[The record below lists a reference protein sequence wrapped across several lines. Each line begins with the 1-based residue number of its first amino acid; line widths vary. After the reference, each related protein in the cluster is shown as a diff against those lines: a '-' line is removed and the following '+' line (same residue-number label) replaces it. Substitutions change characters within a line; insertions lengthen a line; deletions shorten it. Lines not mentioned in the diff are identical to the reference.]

1 MITKVLFYTYTYI
14 IRMHNIHMSIIHLR
28 SECIRLSSTRSDW
41 SSVLTGERTDERSGL
56 QCKMEPEAL
65 FIATLVSYFS
75 LNEYSFLI
83 RSHYV
88 QHVKR
93 NP

>member
-14 IRMHNIHMSIIHLR
+14 IRMHNIHMSITHLR

-41 SSVLTGERTDERSGL
+41 SVLTGERIDGRSGL

-65 FIATLVSYFS
+65 FIATLVTYVSH
-75 LNEYSFLI
+75 NEYSFLI
-83 RSHYV
+83 RSHTCN
-88 QHVKR
+88 R
-93 NP
+93 